1 MSLLVFLSH
10 VNVPP
15 IKNRIR
21 KLNSK
26 IKAVPQVLEIIWNVR
41 CVHPTAREPSPHGA
55 DPSRERPPPSPGGLS
70 PSLFLRKPLFLAL
83 KAISSSS
90 LAPGCDVRTEVY
102 ILPHL
107 FYSLKR

>member
-55 DPSRERPPPSPGGLS
+55 DPSRERPPPIPWGSISLS
-70 PSLFLRKPLFLAL
+70 LSAETPLSSSQGNLFLLSCPWL
-83 KAISSSS
+83 
-90 LAPGCDVRTEVY
+90 
-102 ILPHL
+102 
-107 FYSLKR
+107 